1 MQSHIC
7 DLAHT
12 LQQGSNSS
20 NTVYCIILFL
30 LLSASSEHLSMFPKH
45 KNITIVTAAV
55 SPVWYKA
62 EQQYSI
68 CLSKAHKRKVEF
80 AVFLNCKSFFQI
92 LCKVDS
98 SRLRSGSGYKTQTTA
113 CYCPRPRALSSVPTE
128 LDSFARWFC
137 SGHRDPLFSS
147 RREQAAVEHGCL
159 HDGVCM
165 AVCCLLVCDAL
176 AGMGAI

>member
-45 KNITIVTAAV
+45 KNIMIVTAAV

-62 EQQYSI
+62 EQQYSV
-68 CLSKAHKRKVEF
+68 CLSKAHKSKVEF

-98 SRLRSGSGYKTQTTA
+98 SRPRSGSGYETDNCLLLPKAQGTQL
-113 CYCPRPRALSSVPTE
+113 CPHRAGQLCLVVLFWARRPPFLFPQGAS
-128 LDSFARWFC
+128 C
-137 SGHRDPLFSS
+137 SGARLSP
-147 RREQAAVEHGCL
+147 
-159 HDGVCM
+159 
-165 AVCCLLVCDAL
+165 
-176 AGMGAI
+176 